1 MIRDRHIQTVSLSDI
16 EYEFASD
23 ENIAESVIIDES
35 CKIIYQ
41 NIKSMPAEYRDVLIL
56 HLYYELSTSQ
66 ISDFLNRKHGTV
78 KSQLTRG
85 KKAAESSIKRRM
97 DMNDKKIKE
106 AMKQYIETQADNISS
121 ESEEKHDL
129 TSLDEKVYAM
139 LGTNQNKHKTA
150 AVWSFRKISALAAT
164 FVLVISLSI
173 TAVFVLNKEPEH
185 IAQDVFYSITISYEN
200 EQYGYFSNRLVIDK
214 YGLNNISDLKQNPDL
229 FTGILTETDIIQ
241 IDSVIDKDSI
251 IGAKIYPYSD
261 EVIILQGDGQFYYF
275 EKIVTD

>member
-1 MIRDRHIQTVSLSDI
+1 
-16 EYEFASD
+16 
-23 ENIAESVIIDES
+23 
-35 CKIIYQ
+35 
-41 NIKSMPAEYRDVLIL
+41 
-56 HLYYELSTSQ
+56 
-66 ISDFLNRKHGTV
+66 
-78 KSQLTRG
+78 
-85 KKAAESSIKRRM
+85 
-97 DMNDKKIKE
+97 MNDKKIKE

-129 TSLDEKVYAM
+129 TSLDEKVYAT

-200 EQYGYFSNRLVIDK
+200 EQLVIDK

-241 IDSVIDKDSI
+241 TDSVIDKDSI

-261 EVIILQGDGQFYYF
+261 EGIILQGDGQFYYF

>member
-1 MIRDRHIQTVSLSDI
+1 
-16 EYEFASD
+16 
-23 ENIAESVIIDES
+23 
-35 CKIIYQ
+35 
-41 NIKSMPAEYRDVLIL
+41 
-56 HLYYELSTSQ
+56 
-66 ISDFLNRKHGTV
+66 
-78 KSQLTRG
+78 
-85 KKAAESSIKRRM
+85 
-97 DMNDKKIKE
+97 MNDKKIKE

-129 TSLDEKVYAM
+129 TSLDEKVYAT

-173 TAVFVLNKEPEH
+173 TAVFVLIQEV
-185 IAQDVFYSITISYEN
+185 IYSITISYEN

-241 IDSVIDKDSI
+241 TDSVIDKDSI

-261 EVIILQGDGQFYYF
+261 EVIILQGAILLF
-275 EKIVTD
+275 